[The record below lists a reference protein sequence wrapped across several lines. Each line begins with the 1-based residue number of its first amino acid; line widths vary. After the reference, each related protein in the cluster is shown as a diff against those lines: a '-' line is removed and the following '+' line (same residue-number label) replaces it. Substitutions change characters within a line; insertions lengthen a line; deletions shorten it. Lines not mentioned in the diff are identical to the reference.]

1 MNNKII
7 FKIIIGALL
16 ISGVVCLNYWLCGKQ
31 NKAIVWVNLSNVYNE
46 FDLKKELEGKFRIV
60 QTERKKIL
68 DSLELNLKVLGNQV
82 ELTKGK
88 DETKLYEFQMKRE
101 EYLTK
106 KEQFEQDNAQLQGD
120 YNQQVLTQI
129 NQYVKEYALSNNYS
143 YVLGADGTGALMFAE
158 DGVEVTKDVLV
169 YINNKYKGIN

>member
-1 MNNKII
+1 MNSKNVIRII
-7 FKIIIGALL
+7 VGATV
-16 ISGVVCLNYWLCGKQ
+16 ISGVVLLNYWLCGKQ
-31 NKAIVWVNLSNVYNE
+31 QNTIVWVNLSKVYNE
-46 FDLKKELEGKFRIV
+46 FDLKKELEGKFKIV

-88 DETKLYEFQMKRE
+88 DEVKLYEFQMKRE

-143 YVLGADGTGALMFAE
+143 YVLGADGTGTLMFAN
-158 DGVEVTKDVLV
+158 DGKEVTGDILV